1 MATTIT
7 SFYPDTLER
16 MVRAV
21 EKVKERVR
29 RASAA
34 LESAGIPYAVAG
46 GNAVAAWVVQVD
58 ESAERTTQDVDIV
71 VRRDDLPEIVRCLSA
86 AGFVHR
92 HSAGIDFFVEPGDK
106 FRHGVH
112 LLFAGEKVRPEY
124 VLPAADVT
132 ESEQGA
138 RFRVLSLEALVR
150 MKLTSFRSKDQTH
163 LDDLVRVGLIDAAWI
178 ARFPPELGA
187 RLQQVLDAFE
197 PDPDN
202 LDEESSS
209 DPN

>member
-21 EKVKERVR
+21 ENVKERVR
-29 RASAA
+29 QVAAA
-34 LESAGIPYAVAG
+34 LESSGIPYAVAG
-46 GNAVAAWVVQVD
+46 GNAVGAWVVQID
-58 ESAERTTQDVDIV
+58 EAAERTTQDVDIL
-71 VRRDDLPEIVRCLSA
+71 VRRSDLPAIIQSLAA

-92 HSAGIDFFVEPGDK
+92 HSAGIDFFVKPGNR

-124 VLPAADVT
+124 VLPAADVM
-132 ESEQGA
+132 ESERGA
-138 RFRVLSLEALVR
+138 SFRILALEALVR

-163 LDDLVRVGLIDAAWI
+163 LDDLVRVGLIDATWV
-178 ARFPPELGA
+178 ARFPPELGV
-187 RLQQVLDAFE
+187 RLQQVLAAFE

-202 LDEESSS
+202 LEFE
-209 DPN
+209 